1 MFTDENNTFSG
12 LLFQDGIMKTNFA
25 VYPEVLMVDATY
37 KLNELRMP
45 LYLMLTVDSNGQSE
59 IVGAFLTT
67 SETEEVIRKMVQI
80 FKRENTGWSSTK
92 VVITDKDF
100 TERAVFQ
107 KEFPGASL
115 LICLFHTL

>member
-1 MFTDENNTFSG
+1 
-12 LLFQDGIMKTNFA
+12 
-25 VYPEVLMVDATY
+25 
-37 KLNELRMP
+37 MP

-67 SETEEVIRKMVQI
+67 SETEEAIRKMVQT
-80 FKRENTGWSSTK
+80 FKRENPSWSSTK